1 MGVEWYDMIARRNG
15 GYRSN
20 AVFTIDGVS
29 AEQIYEESVF
39 AGHLFTI

>member
-20 AVFTIDGVS
+20 A
-29 AEQIYEESVF
+29 
-39 AGHLFTI
+39 LFTISGISAGKYLKKE